1 MRLTLTVMKPSLK
14 CSLFL
19 IIFLAF
25 NGCQSPEEFQREKG
39 VVSAF
44 AELVNAGVKEMA
56 FSGTMSSSDMDVFFA
71 LAVEEAAKYNVEIYR
86 ESALIVTDLFP
97 EDVALNQE
105 VLILYQGQTK
115 AAYLKLKADRQA
127 LLSDNKY
134 EGAARREIARRLGR
148 MLSYTPRAINKLLSE
163 QTEFRVMSDFGV
175 EATNV
180 FLYYKDLE
188 KATKFYTETLGLKLL
203 AEYDNASVIGITQTS
218 IIILVDAAK
227 GMHSADEPKS
237 VAIALLTN
245 QLPEWYA
252 YVQAQNISI
261 KYSYKPKEGGPHDGF
276 VAIDPEGYLLEFE
289 LFKEHEENEAF
300 TPILAASKDVL
311 TSITHNGKALGFNAS
326 ITWLYYQGMQNM
338 QNFYEDVVGL
348 EMVVDQGWAKV
359 YQGSSSGFIGL
370 VDEKRGMNKYADTKA
385 VNVSFLIEDL
395 DGWYEYVQTQKPFE
409 LRGEEIGEGP
419 EVKYRAFVGYDPEK
433 YFMEFD
439 KFYEH
444 KDNVTLMQFLKNE

>member
-1 MRLTLTVMKPSLK
+1 MKVLNRYFILPCLVVMLSN
-14 CSLFL
+14 CSSKDQFV
-19 IIFLAF
+19 
-25 NGCQSPEEFQREKG
+25 RERG

-44 AELVNAGVKEMA
+44 SELVNAGVKEMA
-56 FSGTMSSSDMDVFFA
+56 FSGTMTTDKMDAFYP
-71 LAVEEAAKYNVEIYR
+71 LAVEEAAKYNVEVYR
-86 ESALIVTDLFP
+86 ESALIITDLFP

-115 AAYLKLKADRQA
+115 AAYLKLKADKQA
-127 LLSDNKY
+127 LMSDSKY

-148 MLSYTPRAINKLLSE
+148 MLSYTPKAINKLLAE

-175 EATNV
+175 QATNV

-188 KATKFYTETLGLKLL
+188 RATKFYTETLGLKLL
-203 AEYDNASVIGITQTS
+203 AEYDNASVIGITPTAL
-218 IIILVDAAK
+218 IILVDEAK

-245 QLPEWYA
+245 QLADWYDYA
-252 YVQAQNISI
+252 LEKKISI
-261 KYSYKPKEGGPHDGF
+261 KYTYKPKDGGPHDGF

-300 TPILAASKDVL
+300 TPILAASEDIL
-311 TSITHNGKALGFNAS
+311 TAINHNGKDLGFNAS

-338 QNFYEDVVGL
+338 QNFYEDVMGL

-370 VDEKRGMNKYADTKA
+370 VDERRGMNNYADTKA
-385 VNVSFLIEDL
+385 VNVSFLIDDL
-395 DGWYEYVQTQKPFE
+395 DAWYEYVKTQSPFE
-409 LRGEEIGEGP
+409 LRGTEMGEGP
-419 EVKYRAFVGYDPEK
+419 EGKYRAFVGYDPEK

-444 KDNVTLMQFLKNE
+444 SDNETLLKFISF